1 MPGDIGR
8 IPIISLSGCK
18 YLTDIINELPI
29 PKSTNLPIRCHTLL
43 NDQKVAQEAYR
54 CINCKNE
61 ALVDALIKGLS
72 SVNNDVQFKDKSI
85 DRAVDP
91 LTSPLLLRAVLDK
104 NSDVFSGQ
112 TNRNVPCQPEDP
124 LSSIHLVSSEFS
136 GDGVK
141 SKDKPKLKKSKNEG
155 ITYNAVRVAPLKISI
170 KKTSTVKTNKSK
182 KRSKSSKDVPS
193 ISDESSSGKT
203 ETSFVQ
209 IDSKVSSSHDL
220 CDELSKQTLA
230 DTISLK
236 KKSPHPGDPQVSEDS
251 PPAFENSPKFPSAAS
266 VSLESML
273 NPVINQVH
281 SELSASS
288 NNSNDGTSKV
298 NTSETVHMSP
308 SPCKTNQLNVEHPT
322 SPKTGDHGSGALG
335 CDTNPVQTRR
345 IPDPALSQI
354 FHSVALFHPYQP
366 TCEPDKGVD
375 SQGGGLFDDW
385 VDTPKLA
392 ESPSIPALTIP
403 NKCASSGCFSVTP
416 VSSVSTGVKEMLSV
430 GASNE
435 LATGLSRSPQSVLS
449 NCSYPTTPGGNIM
462 ASFHSTTSVT
472 SVPALS
478 TASSLS
484 LCKGGYSQVTTPSST
499 RLFDTVDETLTTNLT
514 TCNALD
520 EQVNSTPHGLA
531 AYLPRCNNQRPTQA
545 SVFTND
551 DVPVTSANSVSPRS
565 ALSPSA
571 ECTDLSSVSPLEVRT
586 PGSSKMG
593 GSVIGDQVT
602 SCSKP
607 KPNIRGRFSAGKPR
621 GGGRRRRTE
630 LEELKRWSVI
640 DHANPGSESK
650 ISDLCEVRDSPHN
663 SAVSRDQTSL
673 IASEPTVQ
681 PVTSKEDASQLNS
694 LDVCNQYGGFTEALV
709 ERVKRRRQQR
719 EMKLKCCKVSPYKE
733 TLRSSRE
740 VSPLSTPSPG
750 QNRIKAMSH
759 PRKHKSASFSRR
771 ESRKGNQRT
780 AYKTELE
787 IHEKEVCIDIATS
800 NSNKQI
806 HLTDSDCS
814 SSPASTVLSS
824 GPSHSPY
831 MSSLPP
837 IDSVQPSPPVLS
849 YQKIDSPN
857 NCRSHELSVYDR
869 PSESIVQI
877 CDLKSSNLESVPN
890 LSVTLEGNEPTSHL
904 DNQNSDFSDA
914 KRNHAK
920 PQWKDTKWPAGNN
933 YGESVSVQSYRSH
946 SSKECFG
953 QSRDSSPHPP
963 PLLPLS
969 RHSPSLFHKPLSVDV
984 SGDKS
989 QENIE
994 FKIGDNH
1001 SPLTCAVYSPSMS
1014 LKTSKTC
1021 VNSPSGQSFNNL
1033 TVDVTSNSHN
1043 CSSEPSYNPNRTPN
1057 SRHTPM
1063 NFNSCRQDDIRSSQV
1078 TDCSEHK
1085 LSDTSESSSSSVT
1098 SSSPRV
1104 FSGIDAA
1111 SGSGHRCRTPST
1123 IAYTHSSAMEDN
1135 DEDFPTVN
1143 SCRRHDVNA
1152 DCDSNSD
1159 SSEIKSCS
1167 GSTEPDALK
1176 TDDFRSYSLSSL
1188 SSITDEVSNF
1198 SSDEHEVENSR
1209 LSDFSS
1215 STVLHQFTSRLSKI
1229 LRRVEELDLLQLAA
1243 VVQNKLGATYKKNS
1257 DQEDSDN
1264 SSTRNN
1270 ISSMLPDS
1278 ARLTKQEIISLCSD
1292 SAKIRSAGSMST
1304 IPTGRLVR
1312 FLTLL
1317 LVNMQE
1323 ATSVSPS
1330 ISGLIDAHRDAKKRY
1345 KHHREQS
1352 ALGSKSLVKNGY
1364 FTEALLWSDSEWMS
1378 SLIGLDCAR
1387 TALNIIVGPDM
1398 PRPLLMEDLIEG
1410 IVSVVRHQLDCLIHN
1425 IIRVTTR
1432 APRSSG
1438 FSLSSSFSALGYVG
1452 YRVTQIIILLV
1463 NLMRLQPNRF
1473 TDNLVINLTS
1483 LAMAI
1488 PSYSLTSG
1496 TSITNEWKRF
1506 LLSPQTSFNLV
1517 SYAGDSESM
1526 DASEKA
1532 LNTLFLVSWPE
1543 HLQRGSLALISSLY
1557 TEVSVDD
1564 EKGSSSSDRRIAKTF
1579 RLLSSSYF
1587 YEQYYGSKSK
1597 TVESD
1602 STRVETPQY
1611 LYIHTLSALFLCI
1624 TQSLIHTPNF
1634 SFPASNGSNTS
1645 GRKFSSSAVSTPT
1658 QSSLVSEAITVDNAQ
1673 FSKDEKH
1680 VLNSYS
1686 TAVRHAHYLMSGLF
1700 KRVSIKAEYDI
1711 RSVLETVTND
1721 LLNVTF
1727 HAPVE
1732 WPASVVLLSVLSNF
1746 LIQQFSQTNSSST
1759 SSNTSSSRSRNVE
1772 LCNRL
1777 LAVDTLAA
1785 LVVGLKEKA
1794 KTYNLDLSS
1803 TTSAFQHKNFSKLE
1817 EAKDEGVGENKHQA
1831 CLIGLLSSPIPVV
1844 HHWYL
1849 SFYDILQI
1857 TNKSGNSD
1865 LAEVCEKLNLGQG
1878 MMCFPELCS
1887 KYCDF
1892 LVVTAHRF
1900 HLAAWLHNCSRGAST
1915 TTSLDVHT
1923 GNIKENSNISVKSK
1937 PNTEKVRH
1945 QLLAELALTHSYS
1958 SVFTP
1963 GFSYAKQ
1970 NLSSISATC
1979 TACPHSSQHS
1989 FSRGRANCI
1998 CCSCMGWGGSFL
2010 AQSMSSQRFIAY
2022 AHAPRLCS
2030 NIRIRLAAHAHISAV
2045 YILRAHSVLPNFDV
2059 LYGFICKLARDTLV
2073 PMRSKALRCLA
2084 SVIDADPKLMCITK
2098 DSKDNRGKSSI
2109 SSNPI
2114 FDIPDIV
2121 RSRLLDNSTAVREA
2135 AVDLISRFLTLRP
2148 QFLPEYY
2155 SIIVERILDKG
2166 VSVRKRVIRC
2176 FRDLLLNDW
2185 NKFMDSSNSNPNR
2198 RSFTLIGNQI
2208 CTDMCL
2214 KLIRRLHDEVNIRK
2228 MVLEVFHELW
2238 LTPISKSHARFSKV
2252 LDRRIISLASVT
2264 ITLRPNNF
2272 DLLGSLVVQ
2281 NTSTD
2286 DSHTT
2291 GSQFDAACKQI
2302 IGRLIVLIKRRIG
2315 SLLVPSSKQTV
2326 KQSESAES
2334 QKLSQSSSILSDIHG
2349 LMACLHLVG
2358 YSKPNLVRPH
2368 VGFLMDLLHKI
2379 CLSVPL
2385 PLTNTEQ
2392 TTNQTQPANT
2402 QCLYHLINVIE
2413 IVLTKIASDLNESD
2427 SPPMEEAM
2435 FAGVSRTNFFQLQSD
2450 LLQFVQ
2456 RHGRVVVDSALSCLA
2471 VLVNQVLKDQTQ
2483 VMCCFSQFYSLLTDL
2498 SLELREALSTKIGTS
2513 TRISSKSRPSVLRA
2527 LYTVGLMC
2535 KYFTLDYSF
2544 NSNKKLTVSN
2554 SNLLDEVVDTLMLFA
2569 EYASVRIPVQENLPA
2584 RGNSSSM
2591 NDNNNDTSSLH
2602 TKSDM
2607 NDPDLC
2613 RKAITGLGFL
2623 LFRHDQLFCTG
2634 SVQLFLTRFLSTVH
2648 SSLTNNHLTHGSSF
2662 FDIQCIILD
2671 NLTHYFLS
2679 KERKE
2684 NADDRRWARRSKFEC
2699 LKELNDRET
2708 GLSSA
2713 IAQTYL
2719 PIVLKYCVVTPSLNV
2734 RSSALSLMSTILRQG
2749 LIHPSHILSSLMCL
2763 QTDSD
2768 PNIRLRAT
2776 ACLTEA
2782 EQKNPGFAAMRA
2794 VSGIRL
2800 SYQLQMVL
2808 HPCESSSPVIV
2819 RGAKD
2824 SKNNSEAKS
2833 LSPTNNS
2840 TNTVLCMN
2848 HALYTMLRTNRQQRR
2863 SLIVN
2868 LLSMFDGQQDSTVHA
2883 GENATS
2889 QNRISQLI
2897 FIADHLA
2904 HFPYV
2909 VMDEVYYV
2917 ADLMEQ
2923 RISLIG
2929 SNILRS
2935 LYRSLLPAYQSKH
2948 SNPEAS
2954 EISKHSGDRK
2964 LATETDLMDFLDK
2977 CEANLPRD
2985 YDINTSFVN
2994 IDSMK
2999 IADSQNSHSSL
3010 EKELQYLFKHC
3021 QSDGLRGKARSSMI
3035 YSGPSCLLL
3044 MTIRRFIRQ
3053 HYGVSYNKSK
3063 DYSPSDSPKVWEK
3076 PIVLSKQSDPSGQL
3090 MTLPCVIYQYACNP
3104 GWNDLSKGPPDH
3116 ILLRHFLM
3124 LRRELML
3131 SQDNTLKEEVIDS
3144 SSKSV
3149 AQTSDIEEDIEDEY
3163 QTKVKGEERSSALC
3177 DSLTTSKHPTSTSE
3191 HCISPPKR
3199 YPSSSNDQ
3207 THRISNR
3214 SQIANVPR
3222 KRKIVKRQSSPSSLS
3237 SLSASSNEI
3246 IGEVEVKKSSIKS
3259 KAKHSLD
3266 SRLQNLP
3273 SNAIPK
3279 HADVSRRS
3287 NYSTDSESVDM
3298 ENRKSSQ
3305 RTDCVRSH
3313 QSRLQS
3319 SPDSSN
3325 KTSFP
3330 GQRVHSR
3337 FESLDSDANSDDT
3350 SLDSSLMKKKKNKDL
3365 NTKVKQT
3372 NAQNLITSSKKQSIS
3387 QGHSQNL
3394 VKTKNLECREMEVT
3408 SQSKSVSHQSYRHAT
3423 SSKQST
3429 CPTRTL
3435 APLPSAMM
3443 NSTSVSRPGKHSFIN
3458 KPAKHNSKQS
3468 EFVSKH
3474 DSKNTSQQHPI
3485 DSANHCALQEKS
3497 SKNKFPSRKITHSMG
3512 NRTHIQPSDEQRIVN
3527 KKMAECLSSKT
3538 RQADASVKL
3547 TSHKKIR
3554 KAKTL
3559 SDSEK
3564 SDEQLSE
3571 TSVSS
3576 VSSTSTSLSSSSSS
3590 SSTTTSED
3598 SLSTSSSSSPSSSS
3612 SSSSIPQPQLKQ
3624 KKKKLS

>member
-1 MPGDIGR
+1 MYD
-8 IPIISLSGCK
+8 
-18 YLTDIINELPI
+18 
-29 PKSTNLPIRCHTLL
+29 
-43 NDQKVAQEAYR
+43 
-54 CINCKNE
+54 
-61 ALVDALIKGLS
+61 
-72 SVNNDVQFKDKSI
+72 
-85 DRAVDP
+85 
-91 LTSPLLLRAVLDK
+91 
-104 NSDVFSGQ
+104 
-112 TNRNVPCQPEDP
+112 
-124 LSSIHLVSSEFS
+124 
-136 GDGVK
+136 
-141 SKDKPKLKKSKNEG
+141 
-155 ITYNAVRVAPLKISI
+155 
-170 KKTSTVKTNKSK
+170 
-182 KRSKSSKDVPS
+182 
-193 ISDESSSGKT
+193 
-203 ETSFVQ
+203 
-209 IDSKVSSSHDL
+209 
-220 CDELSKQTLA
+220 
-230 DTISLK
+230 
-236 KKSPHPGDPQVSEDS
+236 
-251 PPAFENSPKFPSAAS
+251 
-266 VSLESML
+266 
-273 NPVINQVH
+273 
-281 SELSASS
+281 
-288 NNSNDGTSKV
+288 
-298 NTSETVHMSP
+298 VHMS
-308 SPCKTNQLNVEHPT
+308 L
-322 SPKTGDHGSGALG
+322 
-335 CDTNPVQTRR
+335 
-345 IPDPALSQI
+345 LS
-354 FHSVALFHPYQP
+354 FRF
-366 TCEPDKGVD
+366 C
-375 SQGGGLFDDW
+375 
-385 VDTPKLA
+385 
-392 ESPSIPALTIP
+392 SIQ
-403 NKCASSGCFSVTP
+403 FV
-416 VSSVSTGVKEMLSV
+416 
-430 GASNE
+430 
-435 LATGLSRSPQSVLS
+435 
-449 NCSYPTTPGGNIM
+449 PGFICIN
-462 ASFHSTTSVT
+462 
-472 SVPALS
+472 
-478 TASSLS
+478 
-484 LCKGGYSQVTTPSST
+484 
-499 RLFDTVDETLTTNLT
+499 
-514 TCNALD
+514 
-520 EQVNSTPHGLA
+520 
-531 AYLPRCNNQRPTQA
+531 
-545 SVFTND
+545 
-551 DVPVTSANSVSPRS
+551 
-565 ALSPSA
+565 
-571 ECTDLSSVSPLEVRT
+571 
-586 PGSSKMG
+586 
-593 GSVIGDQVT
+593 
-602 SCSKP
+602 
-607 KPNIRGRFSAGKPR
+607 
-621 GGGRRRRTE
+621 
-630 LEELKRWSVI
+630 
-640 DHANPGSESK
+640 SK
-650 ISDLCEVRDSPHN
+650 IL
-663 SAVSRDQTSL
+663 
-673 IASEPTVQ
+673 
-681 PVTSKEDASQLNS
+681 
-694 LDVCNQYGGFTEALV
+694 YF
-709 ERVKRRRQQR
+709 
-719 EMKLKCCKVSPYKE
+719 
-733 TLRSSRE
+733 
-740 VSPLSTPSPG
+740 
-750 QNRIKAMSH
+750 
-759 PRKHKSASFSRR
+759 
-771 ESRKGNQRT
+771 
-780 AYKTELE
+780 
-787 IHEKEVCIDIATS
+787 
-800 NSNKQI
+800 
-806 HLTDSDCS
+806 
-814 SSPASTVLSS
+814 
-824 GPSHSPY
+824 
-831 MSSLPP
+831 
-837 IDSVQPSPPVLS
+837 
-849 YQKIDSPN
+849 
-857 NCRSHELSVYDR
+857 
-869 PSESIVQI
+869 
-877 CDLKSSNLESVPN
+877 
-890 LSVTLEGNEPTSHL
+890 
-904 DNQNSDFSDA
+904 
-914 KRNHAK
+914 
-920 PQWKDTKWPAGNN
+920 N
-933 YGESVSVQSYRSH
+933 Y
-946 SSKECFG
+946 
-953 QSRDSSPHPP
+953 P
-963 PLLPLS
+963 
-969 RHSPSLFHKPLSVDV
+969 FH
-984 SGDKS
+984 
-989 QENIE
+989 IE

-1557 TEVSVDD
+1557 SQYEAHRKMIIDEIFRTFLSGLDVKRASTAEVSVDD

-1579 RLLSSSYF
+1579 R
-1587 YEQYYGSKSK
+1587 
-1597 TVESD
+1597 
-1602 STRVETPQY
+1602 
-1611 LYIHTLSALFLCI
+1611 
-1624 TQSLIHTPNF
+1624 
-1634 SFPASNGSNTS
+1634 NGSNTS

-1785 LVVGLKEKA
+1785 LVV
-1794 KTYNLDLSS
+1794 
-1803 TTSAFQHKNFSKLE
+1803 E

-2782 EQKNPGFAAMRA
+2782 EQKNPGFAA
-2794 VSGIRL
+2794 
-2800 SYQLQMVL
+2800 
-2808 HPCESSSPVIV
+2808 
-2819 RGAKD
+2819 
-2824 SKNNSEAKS
+2824 
-2833 LSPTNNS
+2833 
-2840 TNTVLCMN
+2840 
-2848 HALYTMLRTNRQQRR
+2848 
-2863 SLIVN
+2863 
-2868 LLSMFDGQQDSTVHA
+2868 
-2883 GENATS
+2883 
-2889 QNRISQLI
+2889 
-2897 FIADHLA
+2897 
-2904 HFPYV
+2904 
-2909 VMDEVYYV
+2909 
-2917 ADLMEQ
+2917 
-2923 RISLIG
+2923 
-2929 SNILRS
+2929 
-2935 LYRSLLPAYQSKH
+2935 
-2948 SNPEAS
+2948 
-2954 EISKHSGDRK
+2954 
-2964 LATETDLMDFLDK
+2964 
-2977 CEANLPRD
+2977 
-2985 YDINTSFVN
+2985 
-2994 IDSMK
+2994 
-2999 IADSQNSHSSL
+2999 
-3010 EKELQYLFKHC
+3010 
-3021 QSDGLRGKARSSMI
+3021 
-3035 YSGPSCLLL
+3035 
-3044 MTIRRFIRQ
+3044 
-3053 HYGVSYNKSK
+3053 
-3063 DYSPSDSPKVWEK
+3063 
-3076 PIVLSKQSDPSGQL
+3076 
-3090 MTLPCVIYQYACNP
+3090 
-3104 GWNDLSKGPPDH
+3104 
-3116 ILLRHFLM
+3116 
-3124 LRRELML
+3124 
-3131 SQDNTLKEEVIDS
+3131 
-3144 SSKSV
+3144 
-3149 AQTSDIEEDIEDEY
+3149 
-3163 QTKVKGEERSSALC
+3163 
-3177 DSLTTSKHPTSTSE
+3177 
-3191 HCISPPKR
+3191 
-3199 YPSSSNDQ
+3199 
-3207 THRISNR
+3207 
-3214 SQIANVPR
+3214 
-3222 KRKIVKRQSSPSSLS
+3222 
-3237 SLSASSNEI
+3237 
-3246 IGEVEVKKSSIKS
+3246 
-3259 KAKHSLD
+3259 
-3266 SRLQNLP
+3266 
-3273 SNAIPK
+3273 
-3279 HADVSRRS
+3279 
-3287 NYSTDSESVDM
+3287 
-3298 ENRKSSQ
+3298 
-3305 RTDCVRSH
+3305 VRSI
-3313 QSRLQS
+3313 
-3319 SPDSSN
+3319 
-3325 KTSFP
+3325 
-3330 GQRVHSR
+3330 QRWLHFSCY
-3337 FESLDSDANSDDT
+3337 N
-3350 SLDSSLMKKKKNKDL
+3350 
-3365 NTKVKQT
+3365 
-3372 NAQNLITSSKKQSIS
+3372 
-3387 QGHSQNL
+3387 
-3394 VKTKNLECREMEVT
+3394 
-3408 SQSKSVSHQSYRHAT
+3408 
-3423 SSKQST
+3423 
-3429 CPTRTL
+3429 
-3435 APLPSAMM
+3435 
-3443 NSTSVSRPGKHSFIN
+3443 
-3458 KPAKHNSKQS
+3458 
-3468 EFVSKH
+3468 
-3474 DSKNTSQQHPI
+3474 
-3485 DSANHCALQEKS
+3485 
-3497 SKNKFPSRKITHSMG
+3497 
-3512 NRTHIQPSDEQRIVN
+3512 
-3527 KKMAECLSSKT
+3527 
-3538 RQADASVKL
+3538 
-3547 TSHKKIR
+3547 
-3554 KAKTL
+3554 
-3559 SDSEK
+3559 
-3564 SDEQLSE
+3564 
-3571 TSVSS
+3571 
-3576 VSSTSTSLSSSSSS
+3576 
-3590 SSTTTSED
+3590 
-3598 SLSTSSSSSPSSSS
+3598 
-3612 SSSSIPQPQLKQ
+3612 
-3624 KKKKLS
+3624 